1 MSESILTSPQRS
13 SVPRRYEA
21 SRSILLWDRFM
32 NRFITVGGLAII
44 AAVLGIFVFILW
56 QVLPLFRPAR
66 VISMREFS
74 LPVGGAVLM
83 GLDEH
88 GRTAFWLDAEGTL
101 HFTDLETGQRFPGR
115 PLWGGRQ
122 VRLTAWR
129 YHPGRQE
136 ILCATAE
143 GEVERVAL
151 RFPASAG
158 TSAATVAEP
167 QVETQML
174 PELASKGYPVRAVD
188 YGDSGTDKLL
198 AVVQEV
204 DGRQEVRAAL
214 LTQTRGLL
222 GAGRIRVA
230 ATYDLGGQITGRV
243 DRLLVDRDATGV
255 VAATESGTVY
265 YFRREGQQLELR
277 QVFRPFADRPHPGVA
292 FMEYLLGDVT
302 LVLANSEGVLRL
314 YSLYRPEGRSDR
326 VFGPIHSF
334 PSLPGAPGFFA
345 ASQRNKAFLV
355 GHRGE
360 VRLCYA
366 TTETIRWTG
375 QWPEPIRL
383 CAINSKYD
391 RIALWDETGRLRLL
405 RLDDPHPEAGWRAFF
420 GRIWY
425 EGADRPRY
433 EWQSTGGSD
442 AFEPKLSMVPLI
454 VGTLKGTFYAMLFAV
469 PVALLGALYV
479 SQFAP
484 PGFRGVA
491 KPVMEV
497 MASLPSVVLGFLGAL
512 WLAPRIETRVPSLL
526 MIFLLVPLTA
536 LLMGAVWSRL
546 PIRWRARVP
555 AGWEFL
561 ALAPV
566 LLGAVWAGWGLGPV
580 VERWVFVVADPVT
593 GERVADF
600 RLWWPWFTGADFQ
613 QRNSVVVGFM
623 MGFAVI
629 PIIFTLAEDA
639 LSNVPAT
646 LRSASLALG
655 ASRWQTALYVVVP
668 TAAAGIFSA
677 LMGGLGRA
685 VGETMIVV
693 MATGNTPILS
703 FNPFSGMRTLSANLA
718 VELPEAP
725 HHSTLYRAL
734 FLGALLLFVFTF
746 LINTAAEVLRQRL
759 RERFKNL

>member
-1 MSESILTSPQRS
+1 
-13 SVPRRYEA
+13 
-21 SRSILLWDRFM
+21 M
-32 NRFITVGGLAII
+32 NRFITLGGLGII

-56 QVLPLFRPAR
+56 QVLPLFRSAR
-66 VISMREFS
+66 VVPLQALSVPGETP
-74 LPVGGAVLM
+74 LLL

-88 GRTAFWLDAEGTL
+88 GRTAFWLDPQGAI
-101 HFTDLETGQRFPGR
+101 HFADLERGTRPGR
-115 PLWGGRQ
+115 RSLWNDEP
-122 VRLTAWR
+122 VRVTAWR

-136 ILCATAE
+136 IICGTAD
-143 GEVERVAL
+143 GRLERVSI
-151 RFPASAG
+151 RFPTPGVGDAVTG
-158 TSAATVAEP
+158 EP
-167 QVETQML
+167 RLEIQML
-174 PELASKGYPVRAVD
+174 PELTQPGHPVQAAD
-188 YGDSGTDKLL
+188 YGDNGTDKLL
-198 AVVQEV
+198 AVAQDV

-222 GAGRIRVA
+222 GAGQIRVV
-230 ATYDLGGQITGRV
+230 ATYDLTPQLTGRV
-243 DRLLVDRDATGV
+243 ERLLVDRDASGV
-255 VAATESGTVY
+255 VAATASGSVF
-265 YFRREGQQLELR
+265 YFHREGPRLELR
-277 QVFRPFADRPHPGVA
+277 QVFRPFDDRPRPEVSLA
-292 FMEYLLGDVT
+292 EYLLGDVT
-302 LVLANSEGVLRL
+302 LVLGN
-314 YSLYRPEGRSDR
+314 PEGRIRLFSLHRPPGQTNR
-326 VFGPIHSF
+326 VFGLIHTF
-334 PSLPGAPGFFA
+334 PPLDGPPRFYA
-345 ASQRNKAFLV
+345 ASQRNKAFLL
-355 GHRGE
+355 GNQHE
-360 VRLCYA
+360 LRLCYA
-366 TTETIRWTG
+366 TTEAIRWEDR
-375 QWPEPIRL
+375 PDHPVRL

-391 RIALWDETGRLRLL
+391 RIALWDDGGKLRLL

-425 EGADRPRY
+425 EGAEGPRY

-484 PGFRGVA
+484 PKFRSVA

-526 MIFLLVPLTA
+526 LIFLLVPLSA
-536 LLMGAVWSRL
+536 LAMGAVWSRL
-546 PIRWRARVP
+546 PVQWRVRVP
-555 AGWEFL
+555 NGWEFA

-566 LLGAVWAGWGLGPV
+566 LLLVIWIGWVMGPV
-580 VERWVFVVADPVT
+580 MERWLFVVPDPVT
-593 GERVADF
+593 GQKVADF

-655 ASRWQTALYVVVP
+655 ASRWQTALYIVVP

-677 LMGGLGRA
+677 LMVGLGRA

-725 HHSTLYRAL
+725 HHSTLYRTL

-759 RERFKNL
+759 RERFKTV